1 MNKKSL
7 LNSIFFPRPSLIDK
21 DEQDHLVDV
30 EEGIKVGIR
39 FFLKDKEYPTI
50 LFFHGNAELAQ
61 EYNQIGKLFN
71 QYNCN
76 FIVSDY
82 RGYGLSNGEPTKE
95 NLHLDANLV
104 FSYVK
109 SFLEENNYL
118 GKLLVMGRSLG
129 SASACEII
137 SKYSES
143 IDGCI
148 IESGFATEKP
158 ILEMF
163 NINPTEIDFHEY
175 DGFENLKKLRAYS
188 KPLFIIH
195 AEQDHIIPFSEAEIM
210 KKETRADIKELWKI
224 PNANHNDIIIH
235 TQENYFIRIKDFI
248 NNL

>member
-1 MNKKSL
+1 MDKKSL
-7 LNSIFFPRPSLIDK
+7 LNSIFFPRPSFIDK
-21 DEQDHLVDV
+21 DEHDHLVDV
-30 EEGIKVGIR
+30 EKGVKVGIR
-39 FFLKDKEYPTI
+39 FFIKDKGCPNI

-82 RGYGLSNGEPTKE
+82 RGYGLSNGEPTKD
-95 NLHLDANLV
+95 NLHLDADLIFV
-104 FSYVK
+104 YVE
-109 SFLEENNYL
+109 SFLKENNYV
-118 GKLLVMGRSLG
+118 GKLLIMGRSLG

-137 SKYSES
+137 SKHSKN

-158 ILEMF
+158 ILDMF
-163 NINPTEIDFHEY
+163 NINPIEINFNEN
-175 DGFENLKKLRAYS
+175 DGFENLRKLQTYS

-210 KKETRADIKELWKI
+210 KKESQASKKELWKI
-224 PNANHNDIIIH
+224 PNANHNDIIMH
-235 TQENYFIRIKDFI
+235 TKENYFIRIKDFI
-248 NNL
+248 NSL